1 VEGERSAGRSGDLAE
16 DLLEIARQKGAVSVT
31 THASGP
37 YLVRGSFSIR
47 DDHGQV
53 LAMSRSTVAL
63 CRCGRSRQKPLCDG
77 SHKALRRLGTPG
89 TPGTQTA
96 SCSPDFSRSEE
107 RPADHDA
114 MT

>member
-77 SHKALRRLGTPG
+77 SHKALRRLGPPG
-89 TPGTQTA
+89 APGTQPA
-96 SCSPDFSRSEE
+96 SCSPDLSRSEE
-107 RPADHDA
+107 RPAAHDP